1 MAVTAHWYGL
11 AGKGQWSSTP
21 ASRVDWVN
29 DTIKVT
35 LHTSA
40 YVPNQD
46 THQYYSDLTN
56 ELATGSGYTLGGY
69 TLISKTLTYDTASHS
84 TWLGAANAQW
94 TSATFTFRISV
105 VRKDTGT
112 STTSPLLGY
121 TDMGADQSISGGT
134 YTLVWD
140 ATGVLKA
147 AAA

>member
-1 MAVTAHWYGL
+1 MAVTSHWYGL
-11 AGKGQWSSTP
+11 AGKGQWSGTP

-29 DTIKVT
+29 DTIKCT
-35 LHTSA
+35 LHTSS
-40 YVPNQD
+40 YTPNQD

-56 ELATGSGYTLGGY
+56 ELSTGSGYTAGGY
-69 TLISKTLTYDTASHS
+69 TLVNKTLTYDTASNE
-84 TWLGAANAQW
+84 TRLGADPAQW

-112 STTSPLLGY
+112 PTTSPLLGY
-121 TDMGADQSISGGT
+121 TDMGSDQSISGGT

-147 AAA
+147 VAA